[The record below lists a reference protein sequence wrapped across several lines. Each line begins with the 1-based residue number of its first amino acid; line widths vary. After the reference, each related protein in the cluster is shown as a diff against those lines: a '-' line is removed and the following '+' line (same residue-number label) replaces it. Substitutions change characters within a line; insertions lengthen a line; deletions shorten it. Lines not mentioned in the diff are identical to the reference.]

1 MINCQKIDQIPTD
14 LHNSFIDILERQE
27 DRQTHTHTQKERYR
41 NRDRYKSSKC
51 LGCVLSSFIEGRVI
65 SQR

>member
-1 MINCQKIDQIPTD
+1 MINSQKIDQIPTD
-14 LHNSFIDILERQE
+14 LHNSFTDILDRQE
-27 DRQTHTHTQKERYR
+27 DRQTHREEERYR
-41 NRDRYKSSKC
+41 DRHRYKSRKC